1 MTSKILSSPEEH
13 DQQHTFMHSAF
24 IHLLGLPEQPVDHT
38 VHNLLLQEDTAVSRL
53 IALFDG
59 SDSLA
64 EQSVGS
70 GQDV

>member
-1 MTSKILSSPEEH
+1 MTSKILSSPERH
-13 DQQHTFMHSAF
+13 GQQKTFIDNTF
-24 IHLLGLPEQPVDHT
+24 VHLLGLPEQPVDHT

-53 IALFDG
+53 IALLDG
-59 SDSLA
+59 SNSLA

>member
-1 MTSKILSSPEEH
+1 MY
-13 DQQHTFMHSAF
+13 SAF

-53 IALFDG
+53 VALLDG
-59 SDSLA
+59 SDSLT

>member
-1 MTSKILSSPEEH
+1 
-13 DQQHTFMHSAF
+13 MHSAF
-24 IHLLGLPEQPVDHT
+24 VHLLGLPEQPVDHT

-53 IALFDG
+53 VALLDG
-59 SDSLA
+59 SDSLT